1 MLWGLV
7 VAVPIPRDLLWQGA
21 QENAIPISPIPMVQ
35 QQVLPIQMKAPR
47 APITLLAQSVFH
59 PLRLLLLLF
68 PLLHPD
74 HLAIPFLFHELLVNL
89 SLFL

>member
-7 VAVPIPRDLLWQGA
+7 VAVRIPRDLLLQVV

-35 QQVLPIQMKAPR
+35 QQALPIQMKAPR
-47 APITLLAQSVFH
+47 APITLLAQSAFH

-68 PLLHPD
+68 PLLYPD